1 MKPLLTIIVLL
12 CPALSHAGNNGCRVA
27 AQAYAPAH
35 AYAQKVVAVAS
46 PYYFAVGQNV
56 QIEAQVTRATQP
68 LLEEIQALRSEV
80 AAGRQEAKA
89 GFSSLSAKFSFR
101 GQGTFTV
108 EGDGGGDNPIVPP
121 SPSPNPP
128 VPSADAAPALTPAV
142 KNLFATKCAAC
153 HTGKATGFDV
163 DKPLT
168 ASDAAE
174 ILARVDSDD
183 PAFRMP
189 KKGSVEDDRNAVRA
203 WVFGPTI
210 LKLQTELKS
219 RKGNQ

>member
-1 MKPLLTIIVLL
+1 MRYLLTIIVLL
-12 CPALSHAGNNGCRVA
+12 CPALSHAGHNGCRVA

-35 AYAQKVVAVAS
+35 VYAQKVVAVAS

-56 QIEAQVTRATQP
+56 QIEAAVTRANQP

-101 GQGTFTV
+101 GTLQVTGEGQADV
-108 EGDGGGDNPIVPP
+108 EPQ
-121 SPSPNPP
+121 P
-128 VPSADAAPALTPAV
+128 VPTPQPQPDNAEAAPPLTPAM
-142 KNLFATKCAAC
+142 KTLFTAKCAAC

-183 PAFRMP
+183 PEFRMP
-189 KKGSVEDDRNAVRA
+189 KKGSVEEDRNAVRA

-219 RKGNQ
+219 RKGGP